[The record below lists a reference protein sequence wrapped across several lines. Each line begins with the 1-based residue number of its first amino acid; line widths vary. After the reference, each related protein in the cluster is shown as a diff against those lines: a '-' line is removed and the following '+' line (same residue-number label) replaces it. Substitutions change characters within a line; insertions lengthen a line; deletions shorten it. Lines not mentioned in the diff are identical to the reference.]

1 MSTYNLLNGYVG
13 SKTPYISKIKAL
25 FDDSCTKYIEPY
37 CGGAGVYFSNYNGQ
51 YEKEWINDRN
61 LSIAILYKSLTDSE
75 TREDTIKA
83 LLDIKKPDDLETAQ
97 AQFQEAKKGMF
108 NMSANSKSRRLN
120 SDRWFNNDVMVKVAR
135 NTFLAYSQSFNCS
148 AVSYSK
154 NKSDEKYRNEV
165 RRNLANV
172 MERLETKPHV
182 TWCDGLDIIKHYR
195 GQPEIQFLIDWPYV
209 GLYRRQ
215 SKLYQSE
222 MADLYSHMIGA
233 IALKHSRAAVVM
245 CGYRSPR
252 EGIPTIYDAV
262 LTGREWHCFKI
273 ADAPSQCMVVKAGEK
288 KAKAT
293 EYVWTNRVPERA
305 GLYISLHDYKER
317 TTFNEYWGK
326 IYEAGSTGILPPDE
340 MLEYEYAYKMYFKK
354 GLFNTKDIE
363 RAIKE
368 GKNRHMKRELALL
381 TDELESCNSES
392 MDNVIS

>member
-13 SKTPYISKIKAL
+13 SKAPYISKIKAL

-37 CGGAGVYFSNYNGQ
+37 CGGAGVYFSNYNGK
-51 YEKEWINDRN
+51 YEKEWINDSN
-61 LSIAILYKSLTDSE
+61 LNIAILYKSLTKPE

-83 LLDIKKPDDLETAQ
+83 LLDIKKPDDFGTAQ
-97 AQFQEAKKGMF
+97 TQFQRAKKEMLKL
-108 NMSANSKSRRLN
+108 SADSQLHYSNSGEWLN
-120 SDRWFNNDVMVKVAR
+120 DDVMVKVAR

-148 AVSYSK
+148 AASYSK
-154 NKSDEKYRNEV
+154 NKSDEKYRYEV

-172 MERLETKPHV
+172 MERLKTKPHV
-182 TWCDGLDIIKHYR
+182 TCFDGLEIIKR
-195 GQPEIQFLIDWPYV
+195 FSGQPEIQFLIDWPYV
-209 GLYRRQ
+209 GLYRRR

-233 IALKHSRAAVVM
+233 IALSHSKAAVVM

-252 EGIPTIYDAV
+252 EEIPTIYDAV
-262 LTGREWHCFKI
+262 LTGEEWRCFKI

-305 GLYISLHDYKER
+305 GLYVSLHDYKEKM
-317 TTFNEYWGK
+317 TLSEYWEK
-326 IYEAGSTGILPPDE
+326 IYEAGRTGMLPPDE
-340 MLEYEYAYKMYFKK
+340 MLEYEYTYKKFFKK
-354 GLFNTKDIE
+354 GLFNTKDTE

-368 GKNRHMKRELALL
+368 VKNRHMKEKLILLTNELAFR
-381 TDELESCNSES
+381 NSES
-392 MDNVIS
+392 MDNVIN